1 MKKSLLL
8 CIIAAIGF
16 GVAPIFIQLAIQSG
30 VSQTSCVLFNNIL
43 LMLVCLVMCL
53 AGHHSLCIP
62 AKKVLPLLLMG
73 ACGMG
78 FTVLLLSLSYQ
89 YIAVGTA
96 HCYGSLCHFYAPSS
110 GPLGLS
116 CHPALHPR
124 AAVYLGHR
132 YRGLQL
138 PARGVH
144 PGTGLGLYLL
154 VLHFWQ

>member
-16 GVAPIFIQLAIQSG
+16 GVAPTFIQLAIQSG

-96 HCYGSLCHFYAPSS
+96 TVINFLYPPIVTVACAIFMHRLFQLCMRNTRS
-110 GPLGLS
+110 
-116 CHPALHPR
+116 
-124 AAVYLGHR
+124 AAVG
-132 YRGLQL
+132 QCS
-138 PARGVH
+138 
-144 PGTGLGLYLL
+144 T
-154 VLHFWQ
+154 QMT

>member
-16 GVAPIFIQLAIQSG
+16 GVAPTFIQLAIQSG

-78 FTVLLLSLSYQ
+78 FIPYSCSLSATSTSQ
-89 YIAVGTA
+89 W
-96 HCYGSLCHFYAPSS
+96 APP
-110 GPLGLS
+110 PLS
-116 CHPALHPR
+116 IFCIRP
-124 AAVYLGHR
+124 
-132 YRGLQL
+132 
-138 PARGVH
+138 
-144 PGTGLGLYLL
+144 LL
-154 VLHFWQ
+154 R